1 MHSSEA
7 VVHRSV
13 NGTVCYDILGF
24 LSMMNFATDL
34 ILPLADSVLSTLYT
48 FRPCSS
54 MMWRIILLR
63 CLNTLM
69 EVSRS
74 MSLMSIL
81 YSRLRT
87 LSTAMTSLQV
97 THTKTSGGWIRCAN
111 VRYAPFMHAS
121 RARA

>member
-63 CLNTLM
+63 CLNTLGG
-69 EVSRS
+69 VAVHVINVN
-74 MSLMSIL
+74 LIL
-81 YSRLRT
+81 PIEDPVHRYDLVTGHPYEDIGRLDQMCKR
-87 LSTAMTSLQV
+87 
-97 THTKTSGGWIRCAN
+97 
-111 VRYAPFMHAS
+111 
-121 RARA
+121 